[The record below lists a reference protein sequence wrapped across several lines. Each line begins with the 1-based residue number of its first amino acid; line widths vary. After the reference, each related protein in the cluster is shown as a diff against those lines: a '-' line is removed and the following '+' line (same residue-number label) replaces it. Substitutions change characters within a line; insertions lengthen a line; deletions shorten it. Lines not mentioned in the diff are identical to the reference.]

1 MAVFE
6 RYSVGFNNVGS
17 YQASA
22 RPFLTGGCDYPA
34 SGTNMALAFEVK
46 FPQVTKF
53 VVIKNDG
60 NPAVAEPCA
69 MRFAFASGG
78 LGETYNYVVLPASS
92 SFSADFR
99 VTRLYLMG
107 DNDTTAYPGRIGKA
121 TVIAGLTNITASLF
135 VNSWEHTAGVGP
147 VD

>member
-22 RPFLTGGCDYPA
+22 RPYLTGGCDYPV
-34 SGTNMALAFEVK
+34 SGSQPKYFEVK

-53 VVIKNDG
+53 IVIKNDG
-60 NPAVAEPCA
+60 SPAGVDPCD

-99 VTRLYLMG
+99 VTKLYLMG
-107 DNDTTAYPGRIGKA
+107 DGATIGKA

-147 VD
+147 PT

>member
-22 RPFLTGGCDYPA
+22 RPYLTGGCDYPA

-46 FPQVTKF
+46 FPKVTKF

-60 NPAVAEPCA
+60 NDAQSTCD

-78 LGETYNYVVLPASS
+78 LGPSYNYVVLAASS

-107 DNDTTAYPGRIGKA
+107 HGSTIGKA
-121 TVIAGLTNITASLF
+121 TVVAGLTNITASLF
-135 VNSWEHTAGVGP
+135 PDSWEYSGGVGP